1 MSTLRRTNKFHL
13 ILGLVMVLTLILS
26 ACAAPTGS
34 TGTASTGGDTAAD
47 APAATS
53 SDALAGRDA
62 KTLVILYWQA
72 ASLPGPYLSG
82 GTKDQ
87 DAGAIT
93 LEPLANWNPDGEMV
107 AKLAADIPTVENG
120 GISED
125 LTTITWTLKEGV
137 KWSDGSDFTAADVV
151 FTWEYCSNP
160 DTGCTSIQ
168 AFEGISSVE
177 ALDDLTVLVTFED
190 PTPFPYNA
198 FVGAPTPIISAAQF
212 ADCIGAAAQTCNEQN
227 TLPLGT
233 GPYRITEFKVNDV
246 VTYERN
252 EFYHGDAP
260 YFDKVVFK
268 GGGDAVS
275 AARAVMET
283 GEADYG
289 WNLQVEPEILAE
301 MEGDGALGIIDAAFA
316 GSVERILVNQT
327 NPDPELGDLRSE
339 FDDGNNPHPFLVGTE
354 VPQAMSMAIDRN
366 LIAEQLYGFAGKATC
381 NVIPAPPSVASIA
394 NDGCLSQDIAGANAL
409 LDEAGVVDTDGD
421 GIREYEG
428 IPLVVRYQTST
439 NSVRQKTQA
448 LIKQWWSEIGIE
460 TELLNH
466 DAGVFFGGDPNSP
479 DTYQKFYTDVQM
491 YTTGPNI
498 DAQQHLSG
506 WLCEF
511 IPEEANVWAGGNIF
525 RGCSEEFDALFDE
538 LTATPVGEARNELIK
553 QLNDINVQNY
563 YQIPLVNRGGV
574 SAYSNTLTNIWI
586 NDWDSEMW
594 NVAEWGRAE

>member
-177 ALDDLTVLVTFED
+177 ALDDLTVLVTFD
-190 PTPFPYNA
+190 T
-198 FVGAPTPIISAAQF
+198 I
-212 ADCIGAAAQTCNEQN
+212 
-227 TLPLGT
+227 
-233 GPYRITEFKVNDV
+233 
-246 VTYERN
+246 RN
-252 EFYHGDAP
+252 H
-260 YFDKVVFK
+260 
-268 GGGDAVS
+268 
-275 AARAVMET
+275 T
-283 GEADYG
+283 
-289 WNLQVEPEILAE
+289 
-301 MEGDGALGIIDAAFA
+301 
-316 GSVERILVNQT
+316 
-327 NPDPELGDLRSE
+327 
-339 FDDGNNPHPFLVGTE
+339 
-354 VPQAMSMAIDRN
+354 
-366 LIAEQLYGFAGKATC
+366 
-381 NVIPAPPSVASIA
+381 
-394 NDGCLSQDIAGANAL
+394 
-409 LDEAGVVDTDGD
+409 
-421 GIREYEG
+421 
-428 IPLVVRYQTST
+428 
-439 NSVRQKTQA
+439 
-448 LIKQWWSEIGIE
+448 
-460 TELLNH
+460 
-466 DAGVFFGGDPNSP
+466 
-479 DTYQKFYTDVQM
+479 
-491 YTTGPNI
+491 
-498 DAQQHLSG
+498 
-506 WLCEF
+506 
-511 IPEEANVWAGGNIF
+511 
-525 RGCSEEFDALFDE
+525 
-538 LTATPVGEARNELIK
+538 
-553 QLNDINVQNY
+553 
-563 YQIPLVNRGGV
+563 
-574 SAYSNTLTNIWI
+574 
-586 NDWDSEMW
+586 
-594 NVAEWGRAE
+594 